1 MSTLNWS
8 DLIKEAGETGT
19 YDALPDGDYDL
30 VVLEATAKVSQ
41 SGKTMFAIKTQVE
54 GGAHNKR
61 LVWDN
66 LVVSPDSQA
75 ALGIFFKK
83 MHALGLPREYFM
95 QQPQPTNAQ
104 IEQALV
110 GRKFR
115 GQIGSRTYNG
125 NKKNEIKNY
134 YPAKGATA
142 SAPQAAAAPAPAAPI
157 LLRRCCCSADLRY
170 SCPAAQLPR
179 CRARSAS
186 RLLLLLRRR
195 RAAACPG
202 ASAAQARQAVSVLF
216 IDEHDR
222 CMCR

>member
-41 SGKTMFAIKTQVE
+41 SGKTMFAVKAQVE

-83 MHALGLPREYFM
+83 MHALGLPKEYFM
-95 QQPQPTNAQ
+95 QQPQPSNAQ
-104 IEQALV
+104 IEQIIV
-110 GRKFR
+110 GRRFR
-115 GQIGSRTYNG
+115 
-125 NKKNEIKNY
+125 
-134 YPAKGATA
+134 
-142 SAPQAAAAPAPAAPI
+142 
-157 LLRRCCCSADLRY
+157 
-170 SCPAAQLPR
+170 AQ
-179 CRARSAS
+179 
-186 RLLLLLRRR
+186 
-195 RAAACPG
+195 
-202 ASAAQARQAVSVLF
+202 V
-216 IDEHDR
+216 
-222 CMCR
+222 